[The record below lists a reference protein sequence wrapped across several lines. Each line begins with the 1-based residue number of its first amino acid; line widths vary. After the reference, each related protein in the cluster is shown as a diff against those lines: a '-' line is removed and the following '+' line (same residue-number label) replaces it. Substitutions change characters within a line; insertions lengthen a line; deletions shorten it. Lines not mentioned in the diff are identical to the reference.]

1 MDRHRSLGVVYEEA
15 QCWRRRE
22 ERRLDHELGPQG
34 SVVNYLGNPRF
45 RPNSIFKRS
54 YITEEMHQHCQYY
67 TSHAIVI
74 TDEGPLAVSSHEEVK
89 DIIQHSFGIRK
100 HDFVVYRSN
109 PEPFLALF
117 HDPHDRDVVF
127 AAGKALDGPI
137 E

>member
-1 MDRHRSLGVVYEEA
+1 MSMKRRNAGEE
-15 QCWRRRE
+15 E
-22 ERRLDHELGPQG
+22 KI
-34 SVVNYLGNPRF
+34 V
-45 RPNSIFKRS
+45 FKGS